1 MSRFLASIRPRW
13 RKVLSD
19 LKDNKMRTVLV
30 VASIAVGVFAVGTL
44 GTTFM
49 VISQDMTE
57 SYVSINPANIEIWTT
72 PFQEDFVNSVENI
85 PGVANAEGR
94 QVFGVRIS
102 QDNEAWQAIDVMVS
116 EDFEASEIFLRLTV
130 DGEPIPSKRELVI
143 EKQLLDTIEV
153 EVGDEL
159 QVRLPDG
166 TIRTMPVTGIVQD
179 QSSAGFGFNALPLVY
194 VSWDTLE
201 WLGRPENFN
210 RLYATISSNSDDE
223 LVIQKTAEVIEAKLE
238 RSGRESLRTQVSKTS
253 EHPMATTV
261 QAVLGV
267 LAALG
272 ILVML
277 LSASLIANT
286 LNALLNQH
294 LRQIGVMK
302 LIGARSFQILGMYLV
317 LILSFG
323 VIALVLA
330 VPLGAVAGYALSE
343 FMANQLNIS
352 LLGFRVV
359 PEIVILQILGALMV
373 PLVAGFIPVRNGS
386 KTTVRKAIS
395 DDRPGQQTNDTS
407 WMDRLGAQIS
417 WLSRPILLSIRNT
430 FRRKGRLALT
440 LFTLTMAGAIFI
452 AVFNVRASMGK
463 FLDQVSDLF
472 LADVT
477 LNFERPYRATRV
489 EQAVRP
495 IPGVAYVEAWSAAS
509 AEILSS
515 DDSVAEN
522 LQILA
527 PPADSTLINP
537 EMVAGR
543 WLVPGEPN
551 ALVISDSIWD
561 EYPDLK
567 PGDTLPISVQGNS
580 EEDWTIVGI
589 FRFSSNVGD
598 QLAYADYDTLSAVL
612 NTPNKALSYR
622 VVTEGHTL
630 EDQERVGIA
639 LDRQLRAQGF
649 KVVDAEPG
657 LATIRDASEGI
668 NILAG
673 FLMMMALLTALVGSI
688 GLAGTM
694 GMNVL
699 ERTREIGVMRA
710 IGAVDLEII
719 KSVVI
724 EGIFIGMISW
734 VLGALL
740 SFPITLLL
748 LQFLGVAFSAPIPP
762 TFTIRGFLVWMVAVL
777 ILATIASVLP
787 ARNAARLT
795 IREVLAYE

>member
-30 VASIAVGVFAVGTL
+30 VASIAVGIFAVGTL
-44 GTTFM
+44 GTTFV
-49 VISQDMTE
+49 VISQDMTV
-57 SYVSINPANIEIWTT
+57 SYFSVNPANIEIWTT

-94 QVFGVRIS
+94 QVFSVRIS
-102 QDNEAWQAIDVMVS
+102 QDNEAWHAIDVMAS
-116 EDFEASEIFLRLTV
+116 EDFEASEIFLRLTF
-130 DGEPIPSKRELVI
+130 DGDPIPGERELVI
-143 EKQLLDTIEV
+143 EKQLLETIAV

-179 QSSAGFGFNALPLVY
+179 QTSAGFGFNALPIAY
-194 VSWDTLE
+194 VSRDTLE

-210 RLYATISSNSDDE
+210 RLYATVSRNSNDE
-223 LVIQKTAEVIEAKLE
+223 LAIQETAEVIEGKLE
-238 RSGRESLRTQVSKTS
+238 KSGRESLRTQVSKTS

-302 LIGARSFQILGMYLV
+302 LIGARSFQILSMYLV

-323 VIALVLA
+323 VIALVIA
-330 VPLGAVAGYALSE
+330 VPLGAVAGYALSK

-359 PEIVILQILGALMV
+359 PEIVVLQILGALMV

-395 DDRPGQQTNDTS
+395 DDRPGQQTTDTS
-407 WMDRLGAQIS
+407 WMDRLGAQVS

-463 FLDQVSDLF
+463 FLEQVSDLF

-477 LNFERPYRATRV
+477 LNFERPYRATKV
-489 EQAVRP
+489 EQAVLQ
-495 IPGVAYVEAWSAAS
+495 IPGVEYVEAWSAAS

-527 PPADSTLINP
+527 PPADSNLINP

-543 WLVPGEPN
+543 WLVPGEPS
-551 ALVISDSIWD
+551 ALVISDSVWD
-561 EYPDLK
+561 VYPDLK
-567 PGDTLPISVQGNS
+567 PGDTLPLSVQGKS
-580 EEDWTIVGI
+580 AEDWTIVGI
-589 FRFSSNVGD
+589 FSFSSNVGD
-598 QLAYADYDTLSAVL
+598 QLGYIDYDTLSAVL
-612 NTPNKALSYR
+612 NSPNKAVSYR
-622 VVTEGHTL
+622 VVTDGHTL

-639 LDRQLRAQGF
+639 LDQQLRAQGF
-649 KVVDAEPG
+649 KVVDAEAG

-724 EGIFIGMISW
+724 EGVFIGMISW

-740 SFPITLLL
+740 SFPITFLL

-762 TFTIRGFLVWMVAVL
+762 TFTIRGFVVWMAAVL
-777 ILATIASVLP
+777 VLAAIASVLP

>member
-1 MSRFLASIRPRW
+1 
-13 RKVLSD
+13 
-19 LKDNKMRTVLV
+19 MRTVLV
-30 VASIAVGVFAVGTL
+30 VASIAVGIFAVGTL
-44 GTTFM
+44 GTTFV
-49 VISQDMTE
+49 VISQDMTV
-57 SYVSINPANIEIWTT
+57 SYFSVNPANIEIWTT

-94 QVFGVRIS
+94 QVFSVRIS
-102 QDNEAWQAIDVMVS
+102 QDNEAWHAIDVMAS
-116 EDFEASEIFLRLTV
+116 EDFEASEIFLRLTF
-130 DGEPIPSKRELVI
+130 DGDPIPGERELVI
-143 EKQLLDTIEV
+143 EKQLLETIAV

-179 QSSAGFGFNALPLVY
+179 QTSAGFGFNALPIAY
-194 VSWDTLE
+194 VSRDTLE

-210 RLYATISSNSDDE
+210 RLYATVSRNSNDE
-223 LVIQKTAEVIEAKLE
+223 LAIQETAEVIEGKLE
-238 RSGRESLRTQVSKTS
+238 KSGRESLRTQVSKTS

-302 LIGARSFQILGMYLV
+302 LIGARSFQILSMYLV

-323 VIALVLA
+323 VIALVIA
-330 VPLGAVAGYALSE
+330 VPLGAVAGYALSK

-359 PEIVILQILGALMV
+359 PEIVVLQILGALMV

-395 DDRPGQQTNDTS
+395 DDRPGQQTTDTS
-407 WMDRLGAQIS
+407 WMDRLGAQVS

-463 FLDQVSDLF
+463 FLEQVSDLF

-477 LNFERPYRATRV
+477 LNFERPYRATKV
-489 EQAVRP
+489 EQAVLQ
-495 IPGVAYVEAWSAAS
+495 IPGVEYVEAWSAAS

-527 PPADSTLINP
+527 PPADSNLINP

-543 WLVPGEPN
+543 WLVPGEPS
-551 ALVISDSIWD
+551 ALVISDSVWD
-561 EYPDLK
+561 VYPDLK
-567 PGDTLPISVQGNS
+567 PGDTLPLSVQGKS
-580 EEDWTIVGI
+580 AEDWTIVGI
-589 FRFSSNVGD
+589 FSFSSNVGD
-598 QLAYADYDTLSAVL
+598 QLGYIDYDTLSAVL
-612 NTPNKALSYR
+612 NSPNKALSYR
-622 VVTEGHTL
+622 VVTDGHTL

-639 LDRQLRAQGF
+639 LDQQLRAQGF
-649 KVVDAEPG
+649 KVVDAEAG

-724 EGIFIGMISW
+724 EGVFIGMISW

-740 SFPITLLL
+740 SFPITFLL

-762 TFTIRGFLVWMVAVL
+762 TFTIRGFVVWMAAVL
-777 ILATIASVLP
+777 VLAAIASVLP

>member
-1 MSRFLASIRPRW
+1 
-13 RKVLSD
+13 
-19 LKDNKMRTVLV
+19 
-30 VASIAVGVFAVGTL
+30 
-44 GTTFM
+44 
-49 VISQDMTE
+49 
-57 SYVSINPANIEIWTT
+57 
-72 PFQEDFVNSVENI
+72 
-85 PGVANAEGR
+85 
-94 QVFGVRIS
+94 
-102 QDNEAWQAIDVMVS
+102 
-116 EDFEASEIFLRLTV
+116 
-130 DGEPIPSKRELVI
+130 
-143 EKQLLDTIEV
+143 
-153 EVGDEL
+153 
-159 QVRLPDG
+159 
-166 TIRTMPVTGIVQD
+166 
-179 QSSAGFGFNALPLVY
+179 
-194 VSWDTLE
+194 
-201 WLGRPENFN
+201 
-210 RLYATISSNSDDE
+210 
-223 LVIQKTAEVIEAKLE
+223 
-238 RSGRESLRTQVSKTS
+238 
-253 EHPMATTV
+253 MATTV

-302 LIGARSFQILGMYLV
+302 LIGARSFQILSMYLV

-323 VIALVLA
+323 VIALVIA
-330 VPLGAVAGYALSE
+330 VPLGAVAGYALSK

-359 PEIVILQILGALMV
+359 PEIVVLQILGALMV

-395 DDRPGQQTNDTS
+395 DDRPGQQTTDTS
-407 WMDRLGAQIS
+407 WMDRLGAQVS

-463 FLDQVSDLF
+463 FLEQVSDLF

-477 LNFERPYRATRV
+477 LNFERPYRATKV
-489 EQAVRP
+489 EQAVLQ
-495 IPGVAYVEAWSAAS
+495 IPGVEYVEAWSAAS

-527 PPADSTLINP
+527 PPADSNLINP

-543 WLVPGEPN
+543 WLVPGEPS
-551 ALVISDSIWD
+551 ALVISDSVWD
-561 EYPDLK
+561 VYPDLK
-567 PGDTLPISVQGNS
+567 PGDTLPLSVQGKS
-580 EEDWTIVGI
+580 AEDWTIVGI
-589 FRFSSNVGD
+589 FSFSSNVGD
-598 QLAYADYDTLSAVL
+598 QLGYIDYDTLSAVL
-612 NTPNKALSYR
+612 NSPNKALSYR
-622 VVTEGHTL
+622 VVTDGHTL

-639 LDRQLRAQGF
+639 LDQQLRAQGF
-649 KVVDAEPG
+649 KVVDAEAG

-724 EGIFIGMISW
+724 EGVFIGMISW

-740 SFPITLLL
+740 SFPITFLL

-762 TFTIRGFLVWMVAVL
+762 TFTIRGFVVWMAAVL
-777 ILATIASVLP
+777 VLAAIASVLP